1 MVFSCHKLIYF
12 IDICNCSTIIPSLT
26 HYIFVLCLFHII
38 ILFSYLLFDLV
49 DAESESAA
57 LESKAPKE
65 TINFKEVK
73 RIDHILASLQRK
85 VMFV

>member
-1 MVFSCHKLIYF
+1 MFAIVPPLFPVLRIIY
-12 IDICNCSTIIPSLT
+12 
-26 HYIFVLCLFHII
+26 FVLCLFHII

-65 TINFKEVK
+65 TVNFKEVK